1 MTTTVLTKED
11 IDWGNLG
18 FDYKPTTY
26 RFAATYKDG
35 AWSEGELITSQTV
48 QVHEGSTSLHYGQ
61 QCFEGMK
68 AQTAKDGRVLLFRP
82 ELNAERMRQSCDRLS
97 MAEVPEELFS
107 PRGKRSGS
115 GQLQLHPSVWLRSGA
130 LHSSDALGYR

>member
-35 AWSEGELITSQTV
+35 AWSEGELIKVRPFRFTKV
-48 QVHEGSTSLHYGQ
+48 QRPFTPGSS
-61 QCFEGMK
+61 
-68 AQTAKDGRVLLFRP
+68 A
-82 ELNAERMRQSCDRLS
+82 
-97 MAEVPEELFS
+97 
-107 PRGKRSGS
+107 
-115 GQLQLHPSVWLRSGA
+115 LRA
-130 LHSSDALGYR
+130 

>member
-1 MTTTVLTKED
+1 MDLGTYQMTTTVLTKED

-26 RFAATYKDG
+26 RFVATYKDG

-82 ELNAERMRQSCDRLS
+82 ELNAAYQYAHLYIIS
-97 MAEVPEELFS
+97 
-107 PRGKRSGS
+107 
-115 GQLQLHPSVWLRSGA
+115 HPSC
-130 LHSSDALGYR
+130 YCFY